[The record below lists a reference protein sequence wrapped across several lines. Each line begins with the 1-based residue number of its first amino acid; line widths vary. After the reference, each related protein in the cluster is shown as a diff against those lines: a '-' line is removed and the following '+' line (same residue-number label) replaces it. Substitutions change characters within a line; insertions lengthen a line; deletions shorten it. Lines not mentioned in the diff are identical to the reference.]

1 MTLTKIPKFCG
12 TPMLPS
18 LSIKNDVGDVSLRQP
33 LTVLSGYGSGSTAAH
48 TSCHGTRIWLREPI
62 ARIDDA
68 CTAYAYAS
76 HRRARAGNSLAQT
89 SARRMAAAAKRHA
102 DRLFEWSSAGEL
114 GRSATTLFTR
124 RDPLGRNARSFKA
137 RGSHRI
143 RALLRASLCKRK
155 IRRCFLSS
163 MDQCRS
169 TQQRGPVCVRS
180 SHD

>member
-1 MTLTKIPKFCG
+1 MQ
-12 TPMLPS
+12 PS
-18 LSIKNDVGDVSLRQP
+18 LSIQTNVGDVFLRQP
-33 LTVLSGYGSGSTAAH
+33 LMVLSGYGSGSTAAH

-180 SHD
+180 FHD